1 MWFMY
6 IRKTHTGSAKN
17 GADYFSYRLVQSRRL
32 DGKVKQTTLLNL
44 GRYFE
49 INQKHWPS
57 LCSRVEG
64 IMSGQGSLF
73 EHELL
78 DIVEKEAQ
86 RIAAQLLTRNSSA
99 TSKSVNDGATDLQTV
114 DVNSLELVRPRT
126 VGVEHVALW
135 SMEQVG
141 FSQIL
146 TDSGLNGPQR
156 AAVIG
161 LIIGRMAKPSSEL
174 ATYGWLQDRSALGEL
189 LDVDFEKMNLMQLYR
204 ASDLLIKRCS
214 TLEEQL
220 FNKVQNIFGLSCT
233 VTLYDLTN
241 SYFEGDLASN
251 PKAKRG
257 HSKEKRTDC
266 PLLTLGLV
274 LDSSGFVRCSQVF
287 PGNVGEAG
295 TLEQMLDTLKAP
307 AGALV
312 VMDRGIATKENITWL
327 RNAGYRYLVVSR
339 ERRRQF
345 NSDEAV
351 SITTANSD
359 TVMAQKV
366 VCEDGQEVRL
376 FCYSEQRAKKED
388 GITLRFAKGFEDG
401 LQKMADGLSRPRTT
415 KQIDKIWERIGR
427 LREKSRGVSQQ
438 YHIEVDSDDTGKKA
452 VAIRWKRKT
461 IEGSR
466 ATHPG
471 VYCLRSNE
479 LDWDEE
485 QMWRTYIMLT
495 DLEAVFRSLKSELG
509 LRPVYH
515 RKEERC
521 EGHLF
526 ITVLAYQFVQIIR
539 RTLSGQGIKD
549 SWLTLR
555 TILEGQSRITA
566 SFKCADGRMLHVRK
580 ATQPELKQK
589 TIYRALRLDMTPGGI
604 KKVAV

>member
-1 MWFMY
+1 M
-6 IRKTHTGSAKN
+6 
-17 GADYFSYRLVQSRRL
+17 
-32 DGKVKQTTLLNL
+32 
-44 GRYFE
+44 
-49 INQKHWPS
+49 
-57 LCSRVEG
+57 CSRIED
-64 IMSGQGSLF
+64 IISGQSSLF
-73 EHELL
+73 EQELL
-78 DIVEKEAQ
+78 DIIEKEAQ
-86 RIAAQLLTRNSSA
+86 RVAAHLLARNSSL
-99 TSKSVNDGATDLQTV
+99 TDKSVNDGAADLQTV

-126 VGVEHVALW
+126 VGVEHAALW
-135 SMEQVG
+135 AMEQVG

-146 TDSGLNGPQR
+146 ADSGLNGPQR
-156 AAVIG
+156 AAAIG
-161 LIIGRMAKPSSEL
+161 LLVGRMAKPGSEL
-174 ATYGWLQDRSALGEL
+174 ATYGWLQNRSALGEL
-189 LDVDFEKMNLMQLYR
+189 LNVDFEKMNLMQLYR
-204 ASDLLIKRCS
+204 ASDLLIKRRS
-214 TLEEQL
+214 SLEERL

-241 SYFEGDLASN
+241 TYFEGELAGN

-295 TLEQMLDTLKAP
+295 TLEEILKTLKAP

-312 VMDRGIATKENITWL
+312 VMDRGIASKENITWL
-327 RNAGYRYLVVSR
+327 RNEGYRYLVVSR

-345 NSDEAV
+345 NGDEAV

-359 TVMAQKV
+359 TVMTQKV

-376 FCYSEQRAKKED
+376 YCYSEQRAKKEE
-388 GITLRFAKGFEDG
+388 GITLRFAKRFEEG
-401 LQKMADGLSRPRTT
+401 LQKMADGLNRPRTT
-415 KQIDKIWERIGR
+415 KKIDKVWERIGR

-438 YHIEVDSDDTGKKA
+438 YHIEVDSDDTSQKA
-452 VAIRWKRKT
+452 VAIRWKRT
-461 IEGSR
+461 PIEGSR
-466 ATHPG
+466 TTHPG

-479 LDWDEE
+479 LEWDEE
-485 QMWRTYIMLT
+485 RMWQTYIMLT

-515 RKEERC
+515 WKEERC
-521 EGHLF
+521 DGHLF

-566 SFKCADGRMLHVRK
+566 SFKCADGSMLHVRK
-580 ATQPELKQK
+580 ATQPEPAQK
-589 TIYRALRLDMTPGGI
+589 TIYKALRLDMAPGGI